1 MQRDHGLP
9 MPEDARPDPVAA
21 LRVAPMDPARPVAD
35 QIHAVLKA
43 AILRADLPPGCLL
56 SETEVGARFGASRTP
71 VRDAFTRLREDG
83 LIVTWPSR
91 GSYVAPISEPAI
103 LQAQFLREALELA
116 CVTRAC
122 DIGLREPSRLVLEAT
137 LAAQDEAAGRGD
149 ADRFQVL
156 DDAFHAEIARAT
168 GFDRAETLLMREKS
182 ALDRLRVLA
191 LSDRAH
197 IGMLLDQH
205 RVIHAALLAR
215 DADGARAA
223 MRIHLRAV
231 LDTLTTIKA
240 RHAGLFDGAQSN

>member
-1 MQRDHGLP
+1 
-9 MPEDARPDPVAA
+9 MPEDARPDPIAA
-21 LRVAPMDPARPVAD
+21 LRLAPVDGARPVAD
-35 QIHAVLKA
+35 QIHAALKA

-71 VRDAFTRLREDG
+71 VRDAFTRLRDDG

-122 DIGLREPSRLVLEAT
+122 ETGLREPNRLVLDAT
-137 LAAQDEAAGRGD
+137 LAAQAEAAQRGD
-149 ADRFQVL
+149 MERFQML
-156 DDAFHAEIARAT
+156 DDVFHTEIAKAT
-168 GFDRAETLLMREKS
+168 GFERAEILLMREKS

-197 IGMLLDQH
+197 IAMLLDQH
-205 RVIHAALLAR
+205 RAIYHALLAR
-215 DADGARAA
+215 DAAAARTA
-223 MRIHLRAV
+223 MRTHLRAV
-231 LDTLTTIKA
+231 LDTLAMIKT
-240 RHAGLFDGAQSN
+240 RHADLFDDAQSN